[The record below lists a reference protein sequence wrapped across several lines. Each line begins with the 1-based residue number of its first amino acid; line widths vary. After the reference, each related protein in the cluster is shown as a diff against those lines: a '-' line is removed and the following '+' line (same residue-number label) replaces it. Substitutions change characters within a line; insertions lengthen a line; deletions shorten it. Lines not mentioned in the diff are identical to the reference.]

1 MKHFL
6 IPIIIFLTIAT
17 GISEADA
24 ETVKDVGDSLKLIE
38 NSMSRVENILQ
49 KAKKIMMK
57 KRFDAMNR
65 FLNGVYL
72 LKNGREEDAAALFM
86 SLVNHPKLGKEATF
100 YYAEAMYRSQ
110 NYLIAA
116 EYYKKVMV
124 QKWNPDF
131 RSKAIKRI
139 FEISMK
145 SGTVYRS
152 KMSEIISIINT
163 IVKEVPELAKSPQ
176 VIYASGKYNYY
187 LATAELKK
195 SKNKRNYQLVF
206 EKLNKALYLFN
217 QITPTKDSENKL
229 KYPLLYPQSVYY
241 AGSVLVQLARHGA
254 QYFYQGDKKVDLSQI
269 ISTEKRKE
277 KLLIEAIR
285 KFAILAVDKDNTPQ
299 LLAFTKVSQGKLIH
313 YKPQNKDETTIQN
326 LARLAIGRIFY
337 EMGITMES
345 IKWYKLVDENSDLYE
360 DALFEMA
367 WVHVQENTFAK
378 AIEIFS
384 ILEAR
389 NKNSIYLPRAKLLL
403 GYLKVR
409 KEKWLDANKSFTK
422 TSLKYQKVHD
432 ELKKLMDKKIDPFTF
447 FRQINSR
454 NKDKNNESD
463 NKDIFEK
470 NYNIPEEAVPIF
482 KNNQN
487 FMKAILIADNIKQ
500 IKKSLET
507 ANNYLQLVRRNLRS
521 SSKIAIFPVLK
532 KLRTRTY
539 EYEFKNIK
547 LRRQLVAL
555 AKQKLFN
562 VLSSKLINKFKQYEK
577 QRKKL
582 EKKIANMPKSTDSLN
597 RKLRNKISVYKQ
609 YTVKVENL
617 QKDLKTAREF
627 LKGLYKYYQ
636 DLPAE
641 KKKKAKNIIARIHN
655 EADNLKA
662 ALKMAK
668 KVRAKIIDASLDVG
682 LDDTEMAAE
691 SLVRRKYR
699 KVVARQIQLFSS
711 RTSSMNSEQ
720 KTLYDQI
727 LSHFEKS
734 IKIEDRM
741 FEANSKMMEIASF
754 KLRQFKQSVQDEKKK
769 LELYHSQYSRYN
781 NRTGRLAKSVSQN
794 SLSKVAD
801 KFKKIVMEADL
812 GLVDVSWSKRAKT
825 RSKWA
830 KLVRESRKI
839 TEELKQRYSNV
850 IDNKIKI
857 DKKEYTD
864 PFAAKKSTGKKKSAE
879 TENRMPKAAKGENK

>member
-6 IPIIIFLTIAT
+6 IPITLFLTVTT
-17 GISEADA
+17 GISEAGA
-24 ETVKDVGDSLKLIE
+24 ETIQDAGDSLKLIE
-38 NSMSRVENILQ
+38 NSMFRVENILQ
-49 KAKKIMMK
+49 KAKKIMMEK
-57 KRFDAMNR
+57 KFDAMNR

-72 LKNGREEDAAALFM
+72 LKNGRAEDAAALFM

-124 QKWNPDF
+124 QKWNPEF

-145 SGTVYRS
+145 PGTVYRG
-152 KMSEIISIINT
+152 KISELISVINT
-163 IVKEVPELAKSPQ
+163 IIKEVPELAKSPQ

-187 LATAELKK
+187 LAAMELKK
-195 SKNKRNYQLVF
+195 SKIKRNYQF
-206 EKLNKALYLFN
+206 IFGKLNKALFLFN
-217 QITPTKDSENKL
+217 QITPAQGSENKV

-241 AGSVLVQLARHGA
+241 AGTVLVQLARHGA
-254 QYFYQGDKKVDLSQI
+254 RSFYQGEKKVDLSQI

-285 KFAILAVDKDNTPQ
+285 KFAILAVVKNTTPQ
-299 LLAFTKVSQGKLIH
+299 LLAFTKVSQGKLIS
-313 YKPQNKDETTIQN
+313 YKPQTKNESVIQN

-345 IKWYKLVDENSDLYE
+345 IKWYKMVDEKSELYE

-367 WVHVQENTFAK
+367 WVHVQENTFTK

-447 FRQINSR
+447 FRQINNKQQDESKNSR
-454 NKDKNNESD
+454 NSGIFDK
-463 NKDIFEK
+463 K
-470 NYNIPEEAVPIF
+470 YNIPEEAVPIF

-487 FMKAILIADNIKQ
+487 FMKAILIADNMKQ
-500 IKKSLET
+500 IKGSLEIAKT
-507 ANNYLQLVRRNLRS
+507 YLQLVRRSLRS

-547 LRRQLVAL
+547 IRRQIVSLD
-555 AKQKLFN
+555 KEKLFS
-562 VLSSKLINKFKQYEK
+562 VLSPELVSKFKQYEK
-577 QRKKL
+577 QRKNL

-597 RKLRNKISVYKQ
+597 RKLRNKISVFKQ
-609 YTVKVENL
+609 YTVQVENL

-636 DLPAE
+636 DLPEE
-641 KKKKAKNIIARIHN
+641 KKKRAKNIVARIHN
-655 EADNLKA
+655 EADNLNA
-662 ALKMAK
+662 AL
-668 KVRAKIIDASLDVG
+668 
-682 LDDTEMAAE
+682 
-691 SLVRRKYR
+691 
-699 KVVARQIQLFSS
+699 
-711 RTSSMNSEQ
+711 
-720 KTLYDQI
+720 
-727 LSHFEKS
+727 
-734 IKIEDRM
+734 
-741 FEANSKMMEIASF
+741 
-754 KLRQFKQSVQDEKKK
+754 
-769 LELYHSQYSRYN
+769 
-781 NRTGRLAKSVSQN
+781 
-794 SLSKVAD
+794 
-801 KFKKIVMEADL
+801 
-812 GLVDVSWSKRAKT
+812 
-825 RSKWA
+825 
-830 KLVRESRKI
+830 
-839 TEELKQRYSNV
+839 
-850 IDNKIKI
+850 
-857 DKKEYTD
+857 
-864 PFAAKKSTGKKKSAE
+864 
-879 TENRMPKAAKGENK
+879 